1 MDWFY
6 LYILGFLV
14 VIAGV
19 ALGLNL
25 IGVPPVWILLVA
37 LLLLVVMAA
46 STLRRPRGSGEP

>member
-6 LYILGFLV
+6 LYVLGSLV

-25 IGVPPVWILLVA
+25 IGVPPTWVLIVS
-37 LLLLVVMAA
+37 LLLLAVLVA
-46 STLRRPRGSGEP
+46 TTRRRPRGGGET